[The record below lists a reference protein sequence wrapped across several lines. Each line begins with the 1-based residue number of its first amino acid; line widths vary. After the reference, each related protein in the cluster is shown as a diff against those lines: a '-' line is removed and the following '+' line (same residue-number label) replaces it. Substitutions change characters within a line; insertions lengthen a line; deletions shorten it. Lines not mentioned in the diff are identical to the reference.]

1 MSFCDF
7 TTPNSIMNKFVEY
20 LNLNNIPFKTTLKG
34 FPDMRLNQNKIQ
46 LKLFM
51 EHTFNEIKN
60 KRTNKLSRNSL
71 NQVRKK
77 LEFDDLENAPS
88 LQTNIDTYNCVIC
101 MEDIS
106 TNICLLDCKHSF
118 CVSCFAKHMRE
129 SGCCPLCRS
138 NVTEKPKK
146 MEKIP
151 NDTLNQIIRGQLL
164 SLYPERDNQTF
175 PDYLDNCCKE
185 YFPSFKRE
193 EEGRRL
199 EFVQTI
205 IKEVQEVGLD
215 VGHQVAKWYNSSL

>member
-1 MSFCDF
+1 
-7 TTPNSIMNKFVEY
+7 
-20 LNLNNIPFKTTLKG
+20 
-34 FPDMRLNQNKIQ
+34 
-46 LKLFM
+46 
-51 EHTFNEIKN
+51 
-60 KRTNKLSRNSL
+60 
-71 NQVRKK
+71 
-77 LEFDDLENAPS
+77 
-88 LQTNIDTYNCVIC
+88 
-101 MEDIS
+101 
-106 TNICLLDCKHSF
+106 
-118 CVSCFAKHMRE
+118 MRE